1 MRLLIDENLS
11 PRAARLLREAGH
23 DAAHVTEVG
32 LGNTDDAEILDAATD
47 DARAIVTADT
57 DFGALLAAR
66 GTSSPSVVM
75 LRSSDHLTPHEQ
87 ARLIV
92 TVLARVGDELEQ
104 GAIASVTTERVRLRN
119 LPLVPDGSTNPSE
132 RPQ

>member
-23 DAAHVTEVG
+23 DATHVTEVG
-32 LGNTDDAEILDAATD
+32 LGNTDDTEILDAAAD
-47 DARAIVTADT
+47 GAHAIVTADT

-66 GTSSPSVVM
+66 GTSTPSVVM
-75 LRSSDHLTPHEQ
+75 LRSSDHLTPDEQ

-92 TVLARVGDELEQ
+92 TVLVRVGEELEQ
-104 GAIASVTTERVRLRN
+104 GAIASVTIERVRLRN
-119 LPLVPDGSTNPSE
+119 LPVAPD
-132 RPQ
+132 

>member
-1 MRLLIDENLS
+1 V
-11 PRAARLLREAGH
+11 ARLLQEAGH

-32 LGNTDDAEILDAATD
+32 LGNTDDAEILDVAAD
-47 DARAIVTADT
+47 GARAIVTADT
-57 DFGALLAAR
+57 DCGALLEAR

-75 LRSSDHLTPHEQ
+75 LRSSDHLTPDEQ

-92 TVLARVGDELEQ
+92 TVLARVGEELEQ
-104 GAIASVTTERVRLRN
+104 GAIASATTERVRLRN
-119 LPLVPDGSTNPSE
+119 LPVVPDGSTNPSE

>member
-1 MRLLIDENLS
+1 
-11 PRAARLLREAGH
+11 
-23 DAAHVTEVG
+23 
-32 LGNTDDAEILDAATD
+32 
-47 DARAIVTADT
+47 
-57 DFGALLAAR
+57 
-66 GTSSPSVVM
+66 M
-75 LRSSDHLTPHEQ
+75 LRSSDHLTPDEQ

-119 LPLVPDGSTNPSE
+119 LPVVSDGSTNPSD

>member
-1 MRLLIDENLS
+1 MRLLVDENLS
-11 PRAARLLREAGH
+11 PRVARLLREGGH

-32 LGNTDDAEILDAATD
+32 LGNTDDAEILDAAAD

-75 LRSSDHLTPHEQ
+75 LRSSDHLTPDEQ

-92 TVLARVGDELEQ
+92 TVLVRVGDELEQ
-104 GAIASVTTERVRLRN
+104 AAIASVTTERVRLRN
-119 LPLVPDGSTNPSE
+119 LPVAPD
-132 RPQ
+132 

>member
-11 PRAARLLREAGH
+11 PRVARLLREAGH

-32 LGNTDDAEILDAATD
+32 LGDTDDAVIVDAAAD

-66 GTSSPSVVM
+66 GNSSPSVVM
-75 LRSSDHLTPHEQ
+75 LRSSDHLTPDEQ

-92 TVLARVGDELEQ
+92 TVLARLGDELEQ
-104 GAIASVTTERVRLRN
+104 GAIASVTPERVRLRE
-119 LPLVPDGSTNPSE
+119 LPIAPA
-132 RPQ
+132 

>member
-1 MRLLIDENLS
+1 MS
-11 PRAARLLREAGH
+11 PRSGWATPRTRRTSKAA
-23 DAAHVTEVG
+23 
-32 LGNTDDAEILDAATD
+32 AEG
-47 DARAIVTADT
+47 ARAIVTADT

-75 LRSSDHLTPHEQ
+75 LRSSDHLTPYEQ

-92 TVLARVGDELEQ
+92 TVLVRVRDELEQ

-119 LPLVPDGSTNPSE
+119 LPVVSDGSTNPSE

>member
-23 DAAHVTEVG
+23 DAAHVTDVG

-75 LRSSDHLTPHEQ
+75 LRSSDHLTPDEQ

>member
-1 MRLLIDENLS
+1 MRLLVDENLS
-11 PRAARLLREAGH
+11 PRVARLLREGGH

-32 LGNTDDAEILDAATD
+32 LGNTDDAEILDAAAD
-47 DARAIVTADT
+47 GARAIVTADT

-75 LRSSDHLTPHEQ
+75 LRSSDHLTPDEQ

-92 TVLARVGDELEQ
+92 TVLVRVGDELEQ
-104 GAIASVTTERVRLRN
+104 AAIASVTTERVRLRN
-119 LPLVPDGSTNPSE
+119 LPVAPD
-132 RPQ
+132 